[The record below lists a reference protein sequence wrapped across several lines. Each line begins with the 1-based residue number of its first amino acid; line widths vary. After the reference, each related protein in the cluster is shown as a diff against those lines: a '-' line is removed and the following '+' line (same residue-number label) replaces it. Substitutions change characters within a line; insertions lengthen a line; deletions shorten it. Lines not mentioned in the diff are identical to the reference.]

1 MIPTDKDKSEIP
13 EPTIGDPWTWVPLR
27 NIRVGD
33 SIKLGEEEWVVTEE
47 TVYTNAV
54 TTKSIRAG
62 ANGQSQSDTHLEL
75 AQGWKRH
82 ANVNVDTG
90 IITYR
95 DTSGGS
101 QDRIVGLVGVKWAE
115 PNIVEMFRSQ

>member
-1 MIPTDKDKSEIP
+1 MNQANDEKPTVVIDM
-13 EPTIGDPWTWVPLR
+13 PWTWVPLR

-47 TVYTNAV
+47 SVYTNAIA
-54 TTKSIRAG
+54 TKSIRTTTY
-62 ANGQSQSDTHLEL
+62 GQSQSETHLEL
-75 AQGWKRH
+75 VQGLKRY

-95 DTSGGS
+95 DTPGGS

-115 PNIVEMFRSQ
+115 PDIVEMFRSR